1 MNKEEFLEQLRTGLS
16 KMPLNDIEERL
27 AFYSEMIDDRISDG
41 YSEEEAVREVGS
53 VNEILSQVM
62 SEIPLTRL
70 VKEKIKPNRP
80 LKSWE
85 ILLLVLGFPLW
96 FPLLIAAFSIILAFY
111 IVIGALIISLWAVDF
126 SFVLLAVV
134 GIPSGIVS
142 AFSGNGLAG
151 VAMIGIGVTSAG
163 LSIFLFFGCL
173 QATKG
178 ILLLTKKFAIFIKN
192 LFIKKENA

>member
-80 LKSWE
+80 LKAWE

-96 FPLLIAAFSIILAFY
+96 FPLLIAAFSITLAFY

-192 LFIKKENA
+192 LFIKKENV